1 MGTALSSG
9 ARGAQLG
16 ISIEPVLAP
25 HGTDSKLQE
34 ESVGAAL
41 ERRSRDEVRFLHRRS
56 MPLAGPSIDHIA
68 IAPGGVWVIDA
79 RRYDGEAYVV
89 GRGPAQQLWIGDIN
103 RTDLVDDLSD
113 QVEAVAGIVEE
124 ICPDVRTHG
133 ALCFVDT
140 DLPVFRTLTV
150 RGYPLCW
157 AKAMAKRLNVDGPVD
172 DVWGQR
178 LVEELAAAF
187 PSR

>member
-1 MGTALSSG
+1 MGAVVSAGTRIGIGVESALP
-9 ARGAQLG
+9 AR
-16 ISIEPVLAP
+16 
-25 HGTDSKLQE
+25 GTDSPLRE
-34 ESVGAAL
+34 ESVAEAL
-41 ERRSRDEVRFLHRRS
+41 ERRSREEVRFLHGRS

-89 GRGPAQQLWIGDIN
+89 GRGPAQQLWIGHEN
-103 RTDLVDDLSD
+103 RTDLVADLAD
-113 QVEAVAGIVEE
+113 QVEAVSSIVEE

-172 DVWGQR
+172 DAWAHL

-187 PSR
+187 PSC

>member
-1 MGTALSSG
+1 MCI
-9 ARGAQLG
+9 R
-16 ISIEPVLAP
+16 
-25 HGTDSKLQE
+25 DS
-34 ESVGAAL
+34 
-41 ERRSRDEVRFLHRRS
+41 
-56 MPLAGPSIDHIA
+56 
-68 IAPGGVWVIDA
+68 
-79 RRYDGEAYVV
+79 
-89 GRGPAQQLWIGDIN
+89 
-103 RTDLVDDLSD
+103 
-113 QVEAVAGIVEE
+113 AGIVEE

-187 PSR
+187 PPR